1 MLLTSV
7 LILDETYQQKIKN
20 PQLSR
25 RLPFLFKLKLKLS
38 ENLENKVS
46 GNYITQIMET
56 QKLNNK
62 IFDKICKDLGICL
75 KIEIFS
81 GFKITLF
88 LLVFLIKYFKNR
100 LRYILDCLAIFI
112 QMSNSFH

>member
-7 LILDETYQQKIKN
+7 LILDKTYQQKIKN

-25 RLPFLFKLKLKLS
+25 HLPFLFKLKLKLS

-88 LLVFLIKYFKNR
+88 LLVFLLI
-100 LRYILDCLAIFI
+100 LRIDYGISLIV
-112 QMSNSFH
+112 